1 MSQLNYN
8 EEGIKAMQE
17 ERFED
22 AVKAFT
28 QAIEEKPE
36 ETVPETVAPLPAEL
50 EENESI
56 VDRETGMEVTHTGD
70 SYLHQGDVT
79 TEQEDRD
86 LIETDHNTNIVV
98 EDDLIPD
105 QQLPD
110 LTGDEQTY
118 EEAVENMTEEE
129 VADLDAAIA
138 EWAASFDASQLDGN
152 SLRQT
157 LSDLHMF

>member
-1 MSQLNYN
+1 
-8 EEGIKAMQE
+8 
-17 ERFED
+17 
-22 AVKAFT
+22 
-28 QAIEEKPE
+28 
-36 ETVPETVAPLPAEL
+36 
-50 EENESI
+50 
-56 VDRETGMEVTHTGD
+56 MEVTHTGD

-152 SLRQT
+152 SLT
-157 LSDLHMF
+157 LTP

>member
-1 MSQLNYN
+1 
-8 EEGIKAMQE
+8 
-17 ERFED
+17 
-22 AVKAFT
+22 
-28 QAIEEKPE
+28 
-36 ETVPETVAPLPAEL
+36 
-50 EENESI
+50 
-56 VDRETGMEVTHTGD
+56 MEVTHTGD

-152 SLRQT
+152 NLT
-157 LSDLHMF
+157 LTP